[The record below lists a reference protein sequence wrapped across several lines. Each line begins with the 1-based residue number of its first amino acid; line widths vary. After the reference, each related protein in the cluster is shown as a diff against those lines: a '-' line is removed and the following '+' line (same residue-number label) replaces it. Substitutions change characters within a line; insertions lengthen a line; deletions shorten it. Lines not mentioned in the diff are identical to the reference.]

1 MPPMQH
7 TPLRRVSQGSL
18 RQSAN
23 AAHHANSPSP
33 TGLDFLPIHDLVDEI
48 ETLNQNLEV
57 MERLTSSLAKF
68 NEGFAMYS
76 YGLRMSAF
84 SVEWSEAPDETT
96 WERVALEEEREKQHQ
111 GKSDQPFGGFGE
123 KADRLLDFGCDQPSW
138 TLKQQRR
145 RVFNLRQRPTRQ
157 TGTAP
162 TRPTRRTTRST
173 PLRQTRTRSGL
184 RSSEVT
190 REGGASR
197 EDAVEARRQEYQ
209 SRKGSNAKSVIRFHR
224 FNLDIVW
231 SC

>member
-1 MPPMQH
+1 MQH

-111 GKSDQPFGGFGE
+111 GESDRSLVDLARE
-123 KADRLLDFGCDQPSW
+123 LTGCW
-138 TLKQQRR
+138 TLGVIS
-145 RVFNLRQRPTRQ
+145 RV
-157 TGTAP
+157 G
-162 TRPTRRTTRST
+162 
-173 PLRQTRTRSGL
+173 
-184 RSSEVT
+184 RSSSCD
-190 REGGASR
+190 GASSTS
-197 EDAVEARRQEYQ
+197 VNARLARSVRHQR
-209 SRKGSNAKSVIRFHR
+209 SRHDVPHAILLYCRRGPGAS
-224 FNLDIVW
+224 
-231 SC
+231 